1 MMKILILDDDESKIS
16 EIRDVIVDGCGLDD
30 SCITA
35 VGSQFA
41 CSKELRESYY
51 DLLILDLVV
60 PLKDDEE
67 PDKYEGPKFIRQ
79 LYNENLANIPNEIL
93 GLSSFDEIAEKV
105 KTDFEDRLWYLLK
118 YEKSS
123 NDWKNKLKAKILH
136 IQRVKE
142 NKKTME
148 NENQYD
154 IAIVCALRKEFN
166 QLIIAFGEDKWKK
179 VKVEGLPCSC
189 MTLDITTSIGNQL
202 RIIACDID
210 SPGMVPATCV
220 VTYLFSKVCSKYV
233 IMTGFAAG
241 TKPEGME
248 FGDVVVAESIQ
259 DYSAGAM
266 VEDGNG
272 NVEHQKEIKQYQ
284 GCRDLIA
291 IAQELCNSVELMGR
305 LNENLRKSNL
315 LDDRTNV
322 KAKVSPTICGPYVVK
337 SEKLVEEY
345 TEASRKVAALDMEGY
360 GIYLTAHYLEK
371 KVLWVK
377 GVADYARPGKS
388 NDYQKLASFAS
399 AYFVYLMIKELM

>member
-1 MMKILILDDDESKIS
+1 MMKILILDDDDSKIS
-16 EIRDVIVDGCGLDD
+16 EIRDVIVDGCGLEDT
-30 SCITA
+30 CITA

-41 CSKELRESYY
+41 CSKELRENYY

-67 PDKYEGPKFIRQ
+67 PDKDEGPKFIRQ

-93 GLSSFDEIAEKV
+93 GLSSYDEIAEKV
-105 KTDFEDRLWYLLK
+105 KDDFEDRLWYLLK

-142 NKKTME
+142 NIKTME

-166 QLIIAFGEDKWKK
+166 QLLIAFGEDKWSK
-179 VKVEGLPCSC
+179 VKVEGLPCPC
-189 MTLDITTSIGNQL
+189 MTLDITTSIGNQM

-220 VTYLFSKVCSKYV
+220 TTYLFSKVNSKYV

-248 FGDVVVAESIQ
+248 FGDIVAAESIQ

-266 VEDGNG
+266 VEDDEGNI
-272 NVEHQKEIKQYQ
+272 EHQRELKQYP
-284 GCRDLIA
+284 GSRDLIA
-291 IAQELCNSVELMGR
+291 IAQELCNSIDLMGK
-305 LNENLRKSNL
+305 LNEKLRKANL
-315 LDDRTNV
+315 LGDRTNI

-337 SEKLVEEY
+337 SKKMVEKY

-377 GVADYARPGKS
+377 GIADFARPDKT
-388 NDYQKLASFAS
+388 NDFQTLASLGS